1 MKKKLFEELFDN
13 LINSIAKE
21 SDNHTF
27 DINSETCKN
36 CKDFIICK
44 SFHSMMDKIEA
55 ADIDDD
61 IKTQCCA
68 VLAFFKLE
76 ARLIDDF
83 TLEEVIRNKAKIN
96 NFYRRF
102 DSLKEFN
109 HFDILVNI
117 LDNND
122 IKYLRSIILKIGN
135 RIRFIFD
142 GILDKNLRDENDILN
157 ILQKPQQEEKS
168 YEDMSKEE
176 LIEELKKKK

>member
-1 MKKKLFEELFDN
+1 MKKKLFKELFDDI
-13 LINSIAKE
+13 INNIAKE

-27 DINSETCKN
+27 DINSEKCKD

-44 SFHSMMDKIEA
+44 NFHSMMDKIEA
-55 ADIDDD
+55 ANIDDD
-61 IKTQCCA
+61 IKTQCCI
-68 VLAFFKLE
+68 VMAFFRVE
-76 ARLIDDF
+76 AALIDDF
-83 TLEEVIRNKAKIN
+83 TLEEAIRNKAKIN

-102 DSLKEFN
+102 DFLKEFN

-122 IKYLRSIILKIGN
+122 IKYLRSIVLKIGN